1 MVKLINNTEYKIPKN
16 YRTLNERIKNEKKYT
31 KMEIIYFYGI

>member
-1 MVKLINNTEYKIPKN
+1 MVKLINNPEYKIPKN

-31 KMEIIYFYGI
+31 NFIYIINV